1 MVFIYL
7 THEIGISDHKDMNS
21 GWIFTFFKHKEG
33 WYFNVC
39 FSYVYRVWIS
49 DKEWKNFE
57 LCFSSVYGG
66 VNFWQRMDEFQDVF
80 HMFTG
85 VWISDNEE
93 SETKVLPKKKS
104 DKSDICHTTHPYDI
118 FSQFQELNG
127 WKTGS
132 HNVCLEFDG
141 INSKNVTFIWLNL
154 HAWGLIMSYYG
165 LKWKQI

>member
-1 MVFIYL
+1 MIFQGMFFICLGVNLQQRMVEFWGMFFICL
-7 THEIGISDHKDMNS
+7 QGCEFLMNL
-21 GWIFTFFKHKEG
+21 K
-33 WYFNVC
+33 VC
-39 FSYVYRVWIS
+39 FFICLW
-49 DKEWKNFE
+49 
-57 LCFSSVYGG
+57 C

-141 INSKNVTFIWLNL
+141 INSKNVTFIWFNL

-165 LKWKQI
+165 LKWEQI